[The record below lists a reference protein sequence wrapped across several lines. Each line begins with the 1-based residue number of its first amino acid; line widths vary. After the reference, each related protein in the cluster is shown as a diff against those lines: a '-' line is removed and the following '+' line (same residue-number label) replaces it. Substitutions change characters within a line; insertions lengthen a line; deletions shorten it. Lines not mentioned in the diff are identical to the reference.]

1 MKHPIRNSIIGLIV
15 VLVLIGT
22 SVCTYHIF
30 FSSIEER
37 ADYISTKISKKLDLT
52 ALQNEK
58 LSNLKVHLISVF
70 KTLKQ
75 EKQQYHEEILA
86 LITNRHFDRTNASKL
101 IQEKMLKINN
111 ESTPL
116 IDLIA
121 EFYDSLD
128 KNQQQQIRAKII
140 KHNEKHQI
148 ESLAI

>member
-1 MKHPIRNSIIGLIV
+1 M
-15 VLVLIGT
+15 
-22 SVCTYHIF
+22 
-30 FSSIEER
+30 
-37 ADYISTKISKKLDLT
+37 ISL
-52 ALQNEK
+52 
-58 LSNLKVHLISVF
+58 F

-75 EKQQYHEEILA
+75 EKQQYLEEILA
-86 LITNRHFDRTNASKL
+86 LITNRYFDRTNASKL
-101 IQEKMLKINN
+101 IQEKTLKINN

-128 KNQQQQIRAKII
+128 KNQQQQIRSKII